1 MLFDVGLKRQTE
13 RPGQTRILTDG
24 KVTGNFATHSGNK
37 KRECCVEIPVRVA
50 WPGSRSGGGDR
61 AGIGAAETR
70 NHSGP
75 GPGDKS
81 SGAGRPD
88 TDSQWALMPLAA
100 ESFKFQ
106 PRGYCCTDHV
116 DQFVHEFFFFEAASA
131 QSLNLY
137 TSSSL
142 NITKKD
148 IKP

>member
-1 MLFDVGLKRQTE
+1 M
-13 RPGQTRILTDG
+13 TRLG
-24 KVTGNFATHSGNK
+24 
-37 KRECCVEIPVRVA
+37 
-50 WPGSRSGGGDR
+50 
-61 AGIGAAETR
+61 
-70 NHSGP
+70 
-75 GPGDKS
+75 
-81 SGAGRPD
+81 
-88 TDSQWALMPLAA
+88 TDSEWALRPLAAASAQA